1 MTNRALKGQTTLKYA
16 REAGLLGH
24 GKDKRIAARVSSAL
38 IEAAKARA
46 GLSSDTEVI
55 ELALAALAL
64 DDDFGFKLVG
74 LKGSVPADFD
84 LEF

>member
-1 MTNRALKGQTTLKYA
+1 MSNRALKGQTTLKYA
-16 REAGLLGH
+16 RDAGFLGDE
-24 GKDKRIAARVSSAL
+24 KDKRIAARVSSAL

-55 ELALAALAL
+55 ELALATLAL

-74 LKGSVPADFD
+74 LKGSVPADID
-84 LEF
+84 LDF